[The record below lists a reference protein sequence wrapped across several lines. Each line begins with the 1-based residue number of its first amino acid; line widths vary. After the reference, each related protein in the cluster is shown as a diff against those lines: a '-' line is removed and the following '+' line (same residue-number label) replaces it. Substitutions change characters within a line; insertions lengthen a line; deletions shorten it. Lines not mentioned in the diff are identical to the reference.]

1 MYDLIVRTKRLNKL
15 KVALVILVVVLII
28 LMIFTSIK
36 LVQMYNVSKTKY
48 AYDLWINEVND
59 QISAR
64 EEAEKARFAPL
75 MKKNLKDL
83 ITYINIKTIKE
94 CF

>member
-64 EEAEKARFAPL
+64 EEAEKARF
-75 MKKNLKDL
+75 NRY
-83 ITYINIKTIKE
+83 TYRRA
-94 CF
+94 

>member
-48 AYDLWINEVND
+48 AYDLWINEVNE
-59 QISAR
+59 R
-64 EEAEKARFAPL
+64 
-75 MKKNLKDL
+75 DL
-83 ITYINIKTIKE
+83 HH
-94 CF
+94 